1 MDWGLCEDVLEVVT
15 ERVEVIVEVMVFV
28 EVEVGVTSRVGKV
41 LLVEV
46 VVLVDVFDAVDVGEF
61 ARPFAFRF
69 LTRAVVSTG
78 GEVATR
84 PIDNNNKSQRMLI

>member
-1 MDWGLCEDVLEVVT
+1 MDWGLCEDVFEVVPDL
-15 ERVEVIVEVMVFV
+15 VEVIVEVIVFV
-28 EVEVGVTSRVGKV
+28 EVDVGVTNCVGKV
-41 LLVEV
+41 LFVEV

-61 ARPFAFRF
+61 ARPFTLRF